1 MGKVHLKK
9 SLPRRVQNLCA
20 EGKNRLGGTSLSASM
35 LNPLVCA
42 SRAWLIV
49 WFLNDVCTKCQLVVD
64 ISFMW
69 FSLSSSSH
77 GEDAAEVHTP
87 VRQESQPVKAKD
99 GDAHHI
105 AAPSAQPSAPA
116 VKEEPKEPGGPRV
129 ESATSVK
136 VPPREA
142 DERVTLAPEP
152 LQPSKP
158 KPEPELRPE
167 RVLHPSGKPQQ
178 EGADEEKP
186 ADAVPGGHEHFI
198 NNKDPV
204 CEAEKQLWAAVEETT
219 TEIGVEKGME
229 SSESKEAKE
238 EKLKEEEGVIGG

>member
-20 EGKNRLGGTSLSASM
+20 EGKNRLGGTSLSAS
-35 LNPLVCA
+35 LPNPLVCA
-42 SRAWLIV
+42 SHASLIV
-49 WFLNDVCTKCQLVVD
+49 WFLNHVCTKCQLVD

-87 VRQESQPVKAKD
+87 VRQQSQPVKAKD
-99 GDAHHI
+99 GDEHHI

-116 VKEEPKEPGGPRV
+116 VKKEPKEPEGPRV
-129 ESATSVK
+129 ESAPSVE
-136 VPPREA
+136 VPPQEA
-142 DERVTLAPEP
+142 GEHVTLALEP

-167 RVLHPSGKPQQ
+167 RDLHPSGKPQQ

-229 SSESKEAKE
+229 SSESKKAKE

>member
-1 MGKVHLKK
+1 MGKLHLKK

-20 EGKNRLGGTSLSASM
+20 EGKNRLGGTSLSASL

-42 SRAWLIV
+42 SHASLIV
-49 WFLNDVCTKCQLVVD
+49 WFPNHVCTKCQLVD

-77 GEDAAEVHTP
+77 REDAAEVHTP

-99 GDAHHI
+99 GDEHHI

-116 VKEEPKEPGGPRV
+116 VKKEPKEPEGPRV
-129 ESATSVK
+129 ESAPSVE
-136 VPPREA
+136 VPSQEA
-142 DERVTLAPEP
+142 GEHVTLALEP

-158 KPEPELRPE
+158 KPELRPE
-167 RVLHPSGKPQQ
+167 QVLHPSGKPQQ

-229 SSESKEAKE
+229 SSESKAKE

>member
-1 MGKVHLKK
+1 MGKLHLKK

-20 EGKNRLGGTSLSASM
+20 EGKNRLGGTSLSASL

-42 SRAWLIV
+42 SHASLIV
-49 WFLNDVCTKCQLVVD
+49 WFPNHVCTKCQLVD

-77 GEDAAEVHTP
+77 REDAAEVHTP

-99 GDAHHI
+99 GDEHHI

-116 VKEEPKEPGGPRV
+116 VKKEPKVPEGPRV
-129 ESATSVK
+129 ESAPSVE
-136 VPPREA
+136 VPPQEA
-142 DERVTLAPEP
+142 GEHVTLALEP

-158 KPEPELRPE
+158 KPELRPE
-167 RVLHPSGKPQQ
+167 QVLHPSGKPQQ

-229 SSESKEAKE
+229 SSESKAKE

>member
-20 EGKNRLGGTSLSASM
+20 EGKNRLGGTSLSASL

-42 SRAWLIV
+42 SGASLIV
-49 WFLNDVCTKCQLVVD
+49 WFLNDVCMKCQLVVD

-69 FSLSSSSH
+69 FSLFSSSH

-116 VKEEPKEPGGPRV
+116 VKEEPKEPEGPRV

-142 DERVTLAPEP
+142 DKRVTLALEP

-167 RVLHPSGKPQQ
+167 RDLHPSGKPQQ

>member
-1 MGKVHLKK
+1 
-9 SLPRRVQNLCA
+9 
-20 EGKNRLGGTSLSASM
+20 
-35 LNPLVCA
+35 
-42 SRAWLIV
+42 
-49 WFLNDVCTKCQLVVD
+49 
-64 ISFMW
+64 MW

-99 GDAHHI
+99 GDEHHI
-105 AAPSAQPSAPA
+105 AAPSSQPSAPA
-116 VKEEPKEPGGPRV
+116 VKKEPKEPEGPSV
-129 ESATSVK
+129 ESAPSVE
-136 VPPREA
+136 VPPQEA
-142 DERVTLAPEP
+142 GEHVTLALEP

-158 KPEPELRPE
+158 KPELRPE
-167 RVLHPSGKPQQ
+167 QVLHPSGKPQQ

-204 CEAEKQLWAAVEETT
+204 CEAEKQLWAAVEETA